1 VTVTTTVS
9 GAVALLLYGARAGR
23 DIDDSLVE
31 AIIALRELVGPDT
44 RELVDRWIAEG
55 GPDGEQIY
63 CLDQLLRDRFLAE
76 PRFEAAVATIV
87 GTGPQAHPQAHP
99 EARQGA
105 QQSAVPGAGQV
116 AWDAIAALAEHCRRE
131 GFRGA
136 FAWCQAALVV
146 PPVAVQVGT

>member
-1 VTVTTTVS
+1 MTVTTTVG

-63 CLDQLLRDRFLAE
+63 CLDRLLRDRFLAE
-76 PRFEAAVATIV
+76 PRFEAAVAAIV
-87 GTGPQAHPQAHP
+87 GTGPQVRPGVG
-99 EARQGA
+99 QGA
-105 QQSAVPGAGQV
+105 PQSIVPGAGQV
-116 AWDAIAALAEHCRRE
+116 ARDAITALAEHCRRE

-146 PPVAVQVGT
+146 PPMAVQAGL

>member
-76 PRFEAAVATIV
+76 PRLEVAVATIV
-87 GTGPQAHPQAHP
+87 GAGPHAHP
-99 EARQGA
+99 EA
-105 QQSAVPGAGQV
+105 QQSAVPGAGR
-116 AWDAIAALAEHCRRE
+116 AARDAIVALAEHCRRE

-146 PPVAVQVGT
+146 PPVTVQAGT